1 MYVCWRQPWK
11 PAKQLSTPITKTST
25 TKFFSGCFPGSRRH
39 NVAILRVEW
48 GGGGAFRPSPDTPG
62 SVFFSGNRLSHTQ
75 IYRKV
80 KLLEN

>member
-39 NVAILRVEW
+39 NVAILRAEW
-48 GGGGAFRPSPDTPG
+48 GGGGLSAPPPTPLG
-62 SVFFSGNRLSHTQ
+62 QFFSVATVFLTLKF
-75 IYRKV
+75 IE
-80 KLLEN
+80 KLNF

>member
-1 MYVCWRQPWK
+1 MYVCLRQPWK

-48 GGGGAFRPSPDTPG
+48 GGGAFRPSPDTPG
-62 SVFFSGNRLSHTQ
+62 SVFLVATVFLTLKF
-75 IYRKV
+75 IE
-80 KLLEN
+80 KLNF